1 MTGSFSHQHET
12 QVDRSRL
19 PGILPVTALACIA
32 AAGLYAIF
40 GEAAT
45 VDGAILLLL
54 GVFLAMSAVTLALW
68 HRLERSLSAAPAYAR
83 HRAATWRH

>member
-1 MTGSFSHQHET
+1 MTGSFFHQHEPRAD
-12 QVDRSRL
+12 QSHL

-32 AAGLYAIF
+32 AAGLYALF

-83 HRAATWRH
+83 ARATSWRH

>member
-1 MTGSFSHQHET
+1 MTGSFFHQH
-12 QVDRSRL
+12 DPRADHNRL
-19 PGILPVTALACIA
+19 PGILPVTAIACIA
-32 AAGLYAIF
+32 AAGLYAVF

-68 HRLERSLSAAPAYAR
+68 HRLERSLSASPAYAR
-83 HRAATWRH
+83 HLATSWRH